1 MSLAALK
8 QRKLARIVHHSKLFQ
23 QSLDDL
29 TSRGAWAYVQVLGCV
44 LWEIERGATLHST
57 GLPPSIIRTSF
68 LWRWNRHRA
77 RQLELHFNEP
87 CVGTILVLWGKVKI
101 LDWKKKKKKKWKCTD
116 MSCLFTTHHVHEQI
130 AVDLR
135 VVFLHLLL
143 NICGCQLLLSQFNLF
158 ILEETARSKCYTS
171 RCQCSPQ
178 NHNRDKSNTPAQE
191 WTVMSCNFKNVMI
204 CNN

>member
-1 MSLAALK
+1 
-8 QRKLARIVHHSKLFQ
+8 
-23 QSLDDL
+23 
-29 TSRGAWAYVQVLGCV
+29 
-44 LWEIERGATLHST
+44 
-57 GLPPSIIRTSF
+57 
-68 LWRWNRHRA
+68 
-77 RQLELHFNEP
+77 
-87 CVGTILVLWGKVKI
+87 
-101 LDWKKKKKKKWKCTD
+101 